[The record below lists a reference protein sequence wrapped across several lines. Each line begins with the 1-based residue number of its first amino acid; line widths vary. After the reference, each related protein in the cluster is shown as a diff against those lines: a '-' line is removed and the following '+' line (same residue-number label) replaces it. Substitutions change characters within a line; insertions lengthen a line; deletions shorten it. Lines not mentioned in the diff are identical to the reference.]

1 MKVKNNDKLN
11 LKITYFLGD
20 IKEFLNAAGVTPIN
34 NCINLT
40 YDSRGYYY
48 EVPNYCINDPYVV
61 ELPPHLEKKRP
72 NENLIE
78 IIVRKVVEDK
88 KYQIKNTSK
97 VSELKAQV
105 SHNFFEYEVEINNL
119 RLFFGGKELNN
130 DEELWYYRIDE
141 GSIVIMLVRQN
152 D

>member
-1 MKVKNNDKLN
+1 M
-11 LKITYFLGD
+11 
-20 IKEFLNAAGVTPIN
+20 
-34 NCINLT
+34 T

-72 NENLIE
+72 NEKLIE
-78 IIVRKVVEDK
+78 IIIRKVVEDK

-105 SHNFFEYEVEINNL
+105 SLNFFDYEVEINNL